1 MWRRLLK
8 FIVPLLLAAALGI
21 GAGGLLGFTEFQ
33 CGLWAASLC
42 LLVIW
47 LCSVMGSEAFPV
59 LSWPPV
65 ATFVFA
71 LFAIGIW
78 LAFFAGT
85 AGAAEANGWQI
96 DGSPR
101 GLPRFLSAIMCALP
115 AIPYG
120 VSAIA
125 GLMLRL
131 GG

>member
-8 FIVPLLLAAALGI
+8 FIVPLFLAAALGI

-65 ATFVFA
+65 ATLIFA
-71 LFAIGIW
+71 LFAVGLW
-78 LAFFAGT
+78 MAFFAQTTGSPS
-85 AGAAEANGWQI
+85 ADEWLI
-96 DGSPR
+96 DGHGRES
-101 GLPRFLSAIMCALP
+101 PRFLSAIMCALP

-125 GLMLRL
+125 GVVFRL